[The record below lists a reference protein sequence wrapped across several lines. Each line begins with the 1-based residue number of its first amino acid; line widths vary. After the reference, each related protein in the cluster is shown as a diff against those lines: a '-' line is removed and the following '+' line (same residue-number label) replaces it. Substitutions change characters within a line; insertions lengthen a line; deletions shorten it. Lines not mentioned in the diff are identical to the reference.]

1 MGSDMKQTTRCCL
14 RTMLFAGMLS
24 LTNYPGFSQ
33 TPSST
38 ARCHV
43 TAAPFQVRAEGL
55 AERLGDIILQCS
67 GSNPGAVFSGNFT
80 LYLPV
85 TVTNR
90 VDAGNLTREAELA
103 VDLGG
108 GFVPTGIAGQVSGN
122 TISFNGIS
130 YTAPVS
136 GDVNLRISNI
146 RAAMNPLGYTS
157 GGPAPVTASLSSSLA
172 IDQSQVV
179 LAYSQAGMLSNMSDA
194 GISCYGSSIPDT
206 IDLPNLFA
214 AGTVFASTRVTEGFA
229 SAFEA
234 RAGGADTGTRFL
246 VKFNSFPS
254 TARLFLPDAVAGS
267 TALQP
272 TSGGDLN
279 LPQAVGRYVPG
290 SGTLLLVRVTGAD
303 ASGAGGFPVTAPQ
316 GAGPVRQL

>member
-1 MGSDMKQTTRCCL
+1 MGLPTMTTVGMALDMTLHDSRRTLGRFTEGVTAGCDYLGSGVKSGSDMTQTTRCCL

-80 LYLPV
+80 LYLPA

-90 VDAGNLTREAELA
+90 VDAGNLTRDAELA
-103 VDLGG
+103 VDLGS

-130 YTAPVS
+130 YTVPQ
-136 GDVNLRISNI
+136 GGNVNLKISNI
-146 RAAMNPLGYTS
+146 RATMNQLGYTS

-194 GISCYGSSIPDT
+194 GISCYGSPIPDT
-206 IDLPNLFA
+206 LDLPSL
-214 AGTVFASTRVTEGFA
+214 SPRV
-229 SAFEA
+229 
-234 RAGGADTGTRFL
+234 RF
-246 VKFNSFPS
+246 SPP
-254 TARLFLPDAVAGS
+254 RG
-267 TALQP
+267 
-272 TSGGDLN
+272 
-279 LPQAVGRYVPG
+279 
-290 SGTLLLVRVTGAD
+290 
-303 ASGAGGFPVTAPQ
+303 
-316 GAGPVRQL
+316 